1 MHFLGGF
8 HTWFFGGGGGE
19 GGEFVGRC
27 HSAMHEFDYTNIQ
40 VFGEIE
46 AGGGDNSRATHPLYE
61 TLLR

>member
-46 AGGGDNSRATHPLYE
+46 AGGGGQF
-61 TLLR
+61 